1 MAGLI
6 LLAAHLC
13 LVGWLTLRPLSVP
26 WVAPSNLHPLTTI
39 RADLAG
45 GPRTAL
51 EGIGGGLLLLAPFG
65 VLLPLATG
73 RLHRP
78 LPGTV
83 ARTIF
88 AGAMVSALIT
98 LVQTGVP
105 GQVVNV
111 DSVLLNTTGVTLSA
125 GLLLPLLRR
134 LLRGRGGD
142 AGSVGSAGNAG
153 GLGGY
158 RSPAAREASGVAGLG
173 GPAGSGGMS
182 GPGSSRAAR
191 PAGSGGPVVT
201 GAARA
206 RAGRVRLR
214 EEGSQGP
221 TPRATR
227 VGMAP

>member
-1 MAGLI
+1 VQRLGNGGPTAAPRIRVAGLV

-26 WVAPSNLHPLTTI
+26 WVAPSNLHPLATI
-39 RADLAG
+39 RTDLAG
-45 GPRTAL
+45 GPQTAI

-73 RLHRP
+73 RLDRP

-83 ARTIF
+83 ARTVF
-88 AGAMVSALIT
+88 AGAMVSAVIT

-111 DSVLLNTTGVTLSA
+111 DSVLLNTAGVTLSA
-125 GLLLPLLRR
+125 GLLFPLLRR
-134 LLRGRGGD
+134 FLRERD
-142 AGSVGSAGNAG
+142 GNAG
-153 GLGGY
+153 GVGGYGGY
-158 RSPAAREASGVAGLG
+158 RGLRGPHSPVPSGA
-173 GPAGSGGMS
+173 PGSGPEGS
-182 GPGSSRAAR
+182 PGSSEVSETAQAHRA
-191 PAGSGGPVVT
+191 
-201 GAARA
+201 
-206 RAGRVRLR
+206 RVRLR
-214 EEGSQGP
+214 DEGAQGP